1 MRFAS
6 LPIKIICHVTAG
18 QSAPQGERNY
28 CNNGTPFIKAGNL
41 EYLVSGGDEYS
52 IQQVSKE
59 VAKNHGLKIAKAG
72 SVVFAKSG
80 ISSLKGYVYT
90 LKHDCYVVSHL
101 AILTPIN
108 CDSEYLNLC
117 LQIFKPSSLVKD
129 AAFPSIALKDIK
141 NMILPIPSPE
151 SQKEFVKKVK
161 SEVQQI
167 DLLRARFASSL
178 KQTRALFFN
187 EINKSFE
194 KKPSW
199 VPRSMEQLCHI
210 TSSLVD
216 PQEEQYLDLLHIGG
230 ANIVSQIGE
239 LRDLLTA
246 QEEKLIS
253 GKYLFDETMVV
264 YSKLRPHLMKVARP
278 DFRGL
283 CSADMYPLKPKS
295 CITKDFLYY
304 LLLSKDFTTYA
315 IEGSARAG
323 MPKVNRDYL
332 FKYETFVP
340 QSIDEQK
347 VIAEHLDKIREQCIQ
362 IENNFSLAIKYCELL
377 KTARLKEEFES

>member
-1 MRFAS
+1 MRFDN
-6 LPIKIICHVTAG
+6 LPIKQICQVTAG

-41 EYLVSGGDEYS
+41 EYLVSGGDEFS
-52 IQQVSKE
+52 IQQVSAE
-59 VAKNHGLKIAKAG
+59 VAKAYGLKIAKAG

-80 ISSLKGYVYT
+80 MSSLKGYVYT
-90 LKHDCYVVSHL
+90 LKHNCYVVNHL
-101 AILTPIN
+101 AILTPVK
-108 CDSEYLNLC
+108 CDSEYLNIC
-117 LQIFKPSSLVKD
+117 LQVYRPSSLVKD

-141 NMILPIPSPE
+141 NMTLPIPSLE
-151 SQKEFVKKVK
+151 AQKEFVKKVK
-161 SEVQQI
+161 GEVEQI
-167 DLLRARFASSL
+167 DLLRNRFISTL
-178 KQTRALFFN
+178 KQTRALYFN
-187 EINKSFE
+187 EINKSLE
-194 KKPSW
+194 KKSNW
-199 VPRSMEQLCHI
+199 VPRSMDQLCHI
-210 TSSLVD
+210 TSQLVD
-216 PQEEQYLDLLHIGG
+216 PRDEQFLELLHIGG

-315 IEGSARAG
+315 IDGSARAG

-332 FKYETFVP
+332 FKYETFIP
-340 QSIDEQK
+340 HSIDEQK
-347 VIAEHLDKIREQCIQ
+347 VIAEHLEKIREQCIQ
-362 IENNFSLAIKYCELL
+362 IENNFSIAIKYCDLL